1 MKKVLLIGSKSQLS
15 KAIEKILKKK
25 KYKILKISRSN
36 IDFRKNNSSKLLF
49 KFLNKTEPDYII
61 NCIGIFESNNSDFSK
76 IFNVNCK
83 PSWDLVKYFINNM
96 NKKVKIMF
104 VGSSAHNQKRKNYI
118 LYTASKAS
126 LNSIAKSA
134 MELFKNTLIEI
145 NIIHPPAMK
154 SKMRKKFFMK
164 NTSLKSKSTEVKP
177 KIVADKILKKLKI

>member
-25 KYKILKISRSN
+25 NYKIFKISRNN
-36 IDFRKNNSSKLLF
+36 IDFTKNSSSKLLF

-61 NCIGIFESNNSDFSK
+61 NCIGIFENNTSEFSK

-104 VGSSAHNQKRKNYI
+104 IGSSAHNQKRKNYI
-118 LYTASKAS
+118 LYAASKAS

-134 MELFKNTLIEI
+134 MELFKNTLVEI

-154 SKMRKKFFMK
+154 SKMRK
-164 NTSLKSKSTEVKP
+164 NSL
-177 KIVADKILKKLKI
+177 

>member
-15 KAIEKILKKK
+15 KAIEKILKQK
-25 KYKILKISRSN
+25 KYKILRISRGD
-36 IDFRKNNSSKLLF
+36 IDFTRNNSSKLLF

-61 NCIGIFESNNSDFSK
+61 NCIGIFESNNTEFSK
-76 IFNVNCK
+76 IFNVNCR

-104 VGSSAHNQKRKNYI
+104 IGSSAHNQKRKNYI
-118 LYTASKAS
+118 LYAASKAS

-134 MELFKNTLIEI
+134 KELFKNTLVKI

-164 NTSLKSKSTEVKP
+164 NSSLKSKSTEVEP

>member
-1 MKKVLLIGSKSQLS
+1 MKKILLIGSKSQLS
-15 KAIEKILKKK
+15 RAIEKILKKK
-25 KYKILKISRSN
+25 NYKILKISRNN

-61 NCIGIFESNNSDFSK
+61 NCIGIFESNTAEFSK

-104 VGSSAHNQKRKNYI
+104 IGSSAHNQKRKNYI
-118 LYTASKAS
+118 LYAASKAS

-134 MELFKNTLIEI
+134 MELFKNTLVEI

-154 SKMRKKFFMK
+154 SKMRKKFFIK
-164 NTSLKSKSTEVKP
+164 NTGLKSKSTEVEP